1 MELSNRIAE
10 VFKQYYD
17 MLDDIIWTKR
27 QEDELIYLQNKANA
41 LIDELKIT
49 EENDENKKKPI

>member
-17 MLDDIIWTKR
+17 MVDDIIWLKT
-27 QEDELIYLQNKANA
+27 QEDELMDLRDKANA
-41 LIDELKIT
+41 LIDELKMMEKT
-49 EENDENKKKPI
+49 NA

>member
-1 MELSNRIAE
+1 MELSDRIAE

-27 QEDELIYLQNKANA
+27 QEDKLINLQNKAKE
-41 LIDELKIT
+41 LIDEL
-49 EENDENKKKPI
+49 EEILCQKESL